1 VNIVF
6 EAWPDETFTGQ
17 VLRVDPVMVTVDGT
31 SAVQAWA
38 RIDLSAQE
46 VNLLAGMTAEVEVV
60 AAEARDALLVPV
72 AALREMS
79 PDQVVVFVVRPD
91 GELEMRAVVVGLR
104 DPVNAE
110 VLDGLELGDIVS
122 VGEAQ

>member
-1 VNIVF
+1 
-6 EAWPDETFTGQ
+6 
-17 VLRVDPVMVTVDGT
+17 VLVTVDGT

-38 RIDLSAQE
+38 SIDLGARE
-46 VNLLAGMTAEVEVV
+46 VNPLAGMTADVEVV
-60 AAEARDALLVPV
+60 AAEARNALLVPV
-72 AALREMS
+72 EALREMS
-79 PDQVVVFVVRPD
+79 PHQVAVFVVRPD

-104 DPVNAE
+104 DPVNAQ